1 MAMTAIEHA
10 RMLIH
15 KRHPRLAYPRA
26 VRREPKLRQLRL
38 RRERRRGVGPP
49 QPGEV
54 LLVLM
59 VMRLRLWVRVH
70 LRERLWMLVL
80 VRVLML
86 MLVLVWMWRVMGG
99 RGRSQGCGRRG
110 RLGRRRVLVRRGHVL
125 RERRHGL
132 ERVLRLVVLRLLGR
146 RVAVLL
152 VVVRRVC
159 ERGRGRMRVVAD
171 VFLLAREPFAQHR
184 LPWPRSLAL
193 CGGGLSVGGGRR
205 VRREVHH
212 ARCCWR
218 SHGR

>member
-1 MAMTAIEHA
+1 MAMAMTAIEHA

-49 QPGEV
+49 QPDEV
-54 LLVLM
+54 FLVLM
-59 VMRLRLWVRVH
+59 MMRLRLRVRVH

-86 MLVLVWMWRVMGG
+86 VLVLVWMWGVMGG
-99 RGRSQGCGRRG
+99 RRRSQGCGRRG
-110 RLGRRRVLVRRGHVL
+110 RLGVLIRRGHVL

-132 ERVLRLVVLRLLGR
+132 ERVLRLVVLRLRLRLLGR

-159 ERGRGRMRVVAD
+159 EWGRGRMRARLEGRHVVRVVAD
-171 VFLLAREPFAQHR
+171 VFLLAREPFAQH
-184 LPWPRSLAL
+184 
-193 CGGGLSVGGGRR
+193 
-205 VRREVHH
+205 
-212 ARCCWR
+212 
-218 SHGR
+218 

>member
-49 QPGEV
+49 QPDEV
-54 LLVLM
+54 FLVLM
-59 VMRLRLWVRVH
+59 VMRLCLRVRVH

-86 MLVLVWMWRVMGG
+86 MLVLVWMWGVMGG
-99 RGRSQGCGRRG
+99 RRRSQGCGRRG

-132 ERVLRLVVLRLLGR
+132 ERVLRLVVLRLRLLGR

-152 VVVRRVC
+152 VMVRRVC
-159 ERGRGRMRVVAD
+159 ERGRGRMWARLEGRHVVRVVAD
-171 VFLLAREPFAQHR
+171 VFLLAREPFAQH
-184 LPWPRSLAL
+184 
-193 CGGGLSVGGGRR
+193 
-205 VRREVHH
+205 
-212 ARCCWR
+212 
-218 SHGR
+218 